1 MVILCNEWNLKLIIG
16 LEIKHASFRGRKWS
30 YNWSAIRSREL
41 LLIVGISGFTLH
53 HKTENRFAGALCII
67 RKEKPAPK

>member
-1 MVILCNEWNLKLIIG
+1 MHRFVGGNGVTN
-16 LEIKHASFRGRKWS
+16 
-30 YNWSAIRSREL
+30 NWSAIRSREL